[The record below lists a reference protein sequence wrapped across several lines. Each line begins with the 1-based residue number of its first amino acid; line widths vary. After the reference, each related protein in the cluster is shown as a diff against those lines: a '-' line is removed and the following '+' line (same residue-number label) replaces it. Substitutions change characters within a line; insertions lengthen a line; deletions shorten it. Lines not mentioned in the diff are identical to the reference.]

1 MTKEDFFQLVDGA
14 KEQFARKK
22 YDPKGV
28 RLEHYNDPFEPHW
41 KIWIVGPGSIDPHLV
56 MATDA
61 WPIKGKYTSEK
72 RAEAAF
78 LKYNRWFKEWQ
89 DEKAV

>member
-1 MTKEDFFQLVDGA
+1 MIKEDFFDLVDGA
-14 KEQFARKK
+14 THQFSARK
-22 YDPKGV
+22 YEPKGV
-28 RLEHYNDPFEPHW
+28 RLEHYNDPFGAYW

-56 MATDA
+56 MATDI

-72 RAEAAF
+72 RAQAAF

-89 DEKAV
+89 HEDS